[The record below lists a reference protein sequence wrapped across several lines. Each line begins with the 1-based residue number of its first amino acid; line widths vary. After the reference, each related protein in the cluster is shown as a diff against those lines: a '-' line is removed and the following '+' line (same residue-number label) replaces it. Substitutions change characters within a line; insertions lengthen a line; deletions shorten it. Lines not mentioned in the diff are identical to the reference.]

1 MAFCT
6 QCGAKVEDGSKFC
19 TACGAPVEG
28 GTPMA
33 QAADSSQ
40 KQEKGKDGNSKSFE
54 KFIAYTDTTANYRA
68 EDISANRYVSIL
80 AYLHIL
86 VLIPL
91 VAMKES
97 PFTQYH
103 AKVGLNLLLLHLAA
117 EVAGSIVGSIVGW
130 IPVIGWLVSLA
141 FGLLN
146 LVLWCINIFGI
157 VSAVQGK
164 ARELTILESFK
175 IIK

>member
-1 MAFCT
+1 MAFCN

-19 TACGAPVEG
+19 TACGAPVDQG
-28 GTPMA
+28 SSAAQTPG
-33 QAADSSQ
+33 SSQ
-40 KQEKGKDGNSKSFE
+40 KQNQQKQGGSASFE
-54 KFIAYTDTTANYRA
+54 KFIAFTDTTAGYKA
-68 EDISANRYVSIL
+68 EDIDANRYVSIL
-80 AYLHIL
+80 SYLHIL

-91 VAMKES
+91 LAMKES

-117 EVAGSIVGSIVGW
+117 EVAGSIVTSLVGW
-130 IPVIGWLVSLA
+130 IPVIGWLVGIA

-146 LVLWCINIFGI
+146 FVLWCVNIFGI

>member
-1 MAFCT
+1 MAFCN
-6 QCGAKVEDGSKFC
+6 QCGARVEDGSKFC
-19 TACGAPVEG
+19 SSCGAPVDLG
-28 GTPMA
+28 SAPA
-33 QAADSSQ
+33 QAAASSQ
-40 KQEKGKDGNSKSFE
+40 KQNQQKQGGSTSFE
-54 KFIAYTDTTANYRA
+54 KFIAYTDTTANYKA
-68 EDISANRYVSIL
+68 EDINANRYVSIL
-80 AYLHIL
+80 SYLHIL

-91 VAMKES
+91 LAMKES

-117 EVAGSIVGSIVGW
+117 EVAGSIVTSLVGW
-130 IPVIGWLVSLA
+130 IPVIGWLVGIA

-146 LVLWCINIFGI
+146 FVLWCVNIFGI

>member
-1 MAFCT
+1 MAFCN

-19 TACGAPVEG
+19 TACGAPVDAG
-28 GTPMA
+28 SAPA
-33 QAADSSQ
+33 QNSASSQ
-40 KQEKGKDGNSKSFE
+40 NQQKTNGAGGGFD

-68 EDISANRYVSIL
+68 EDINANRYVSIL

-117 EVAGSIVGSIVGW
+117 EVAGSIVTSLVGW
-130 IPVIGWLVSLA
+130 IPVIGWIIGIA

-146 LVLWCINIFGI
+146 FVLWCVNIFGI

-164 ARELTILESFK
+164 ARELTILEAFK

>member
-1 MAFCT
+1 MAFCN

-19 TACGAPVEG
+19 TACGAPVDQG
-28 GTPMA
+28 STPV
-33 QAADSSQ
+33 QASDSSQ
-40 KQEKGKDGNSKSFE
+40 KQQKGSNASSFE

-68 EDISANRYVSIL
+68 EDITANRYVSIL

-91 VAMKES
+91 LAMKES

-117 EVAGSIVGSIVGW
+117 EVAGSIVTSLVGW
-130 IPVIGWLVSLA
+130 IPVIGWIVGVA
-141 FGLLN
+141 IGLLN
-146 LVLWCINIFGI
+146 FVLWCVNIFGI

-164 ARELTILESFK
+164 ARELTVLESFK
-175 IIK
+175 VIK

>member
-1 MAFCT
+1 MAFCN

-19 TACGAPVEG
+19 VSCGAPIDG
-28 GTPMA
+28 GSAPA
-33 QAADSSQ
+33 QTTASSQ
-40 KQEKGKDGNSKSFE
+40 KQNQQQGSKNNFE
-54 KFIAYTDTTANYRA
+54 KFIAYTDTTASYKA
-68 EDISANRYVSIL
+68 EDINANRYVSIL

-117 EVAGSIVGSIVGW
+117 EVAGSIVTSLVGW
-130 IPVIGWLVSLA
+130 IPVIGWIIGIA

-146 LVLWCINIFGI
+146 FVLWCVNIFGI

>member
-1 MAFCT
+1 MAFCN
-6 QCGAKVEDGSKFC
+6 QCGTKIEDGSKFC
-19 TACGAPVEG
+19 TNCGAPVDAG
-28 GTPMA
+28 SNPA
-33 QAADSSQ
+33 QTAQSSQ
-40 KQEKGKDGNSKSFE
+40 KQNQQNGSTGSSFE
-54 KFIAYTDTTANYRA
+54 KFMAYTDTTANYRA
-68 EDISANRYVSIL
+68 EDIDANRYVSIL

-117 EVAGSIVGSIVGW
+117 EVTGSIVTSLIGW
-130 IPVIGWLVSLA
+130 IPIIGWIVGIA

-146 LVLWCINIFGI
+146 FVLWCVNIFGI
-157 VSAVQGK
+157 VSAVRGK
-164 ARELTILESFK
+164 ARELTVLESLK

>member
-1 MAFCT
+1 MAFCN
-6 QCGAKVEDGSKFC
+6 QCGARVEDGSKFC
-19 TACGAPVEG
+19 SSCGAPVDSG
-28 GTPMA
+28 STST
-33 QAADSSQ
+33 QASASSQ
-40 KQEKGKDGNSKSFE
+40 NQNQKKQGGSTSFE
-54 KFIAYTDTTANYRA
+54 TFIAYSDTTAKYQPQ
-68 EDISANRYVSIL
+68 DIDANRYVSIL

-91 VAMKES
+91 LAMKES

-117 EVAGSIVGSIVGW
+117 EVAGSIVTSLVGW
-130 IPVIGWLVSLA
+130 IPVIGWIVGIA

-146 LVLWCINIFGI
+146 FVLWCVNIFGI

-164 ARELTILESFK
+164 ARELTILEAFK